1 MQETRCC
8 YVSKILKAGVPI
20 IATYVFFFIK
30 EYILLGVFRINVLK
44 VMASVAG

>member
-8 YVSKILKAGVPI
+8 NVSKILKAGVPI
-20 IATYVFFFIK
+20 IATYVFFIK

-44 VMASVAG
+44 VMARVAG